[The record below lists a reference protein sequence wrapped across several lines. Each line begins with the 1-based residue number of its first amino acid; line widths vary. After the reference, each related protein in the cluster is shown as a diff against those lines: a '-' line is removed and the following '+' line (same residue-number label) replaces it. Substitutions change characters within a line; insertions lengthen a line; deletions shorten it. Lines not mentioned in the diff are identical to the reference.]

1 MDSVVPHVNNCICGI
16 CHICFAGGILAD
28 PYETVVPAAA
38 FPTPTIDKL
47 RHMTL
52 HDVHCG
58 RYRDVMFWDWMRQ
71 HDLMNIDVPL

>member
-1 MDSVVPHVNNCICGI
+1 MSCASV
-16 CHICFAGGILAD
+16 AGGILAD

-38 FPTPTIDKL
+38 FPTPTMDKL
-47 RHMTL
+47 RTMTL

-58 RYRDVMFWDWMRQ
+58 RYRDVMFWDWMRA

>member
-1 MDSVVPHVNNCICGI
+1 MQDLCMYACMH
-16 CHICFAGGILAD
+16 AGGILAD

-47 RHMTL
+47 RQMTL